1 MHPTPKACIIIRG
14 MVERLEEQD
23 AVGEYKEGESFR
35 DNREAAYMSV
45 TETVT
50 ECHI

>member
-1 MHPTPKACIIIRG
+1 MHPTPKAWLIIRG
-14 MVERLEEQD
+14 VVEKLEEQD
-23 AVGEYKEGESFR
+23 AMGEYKEGESFR
-35 DNREAAYMSV
+35 DNREAAYMPV